1 MKYAILPVLVLAQLS
16 GWGQRITLAGQQY
29 MDTTRAPTGA
39 CTTAPLAHY
48 YSVDGKYP
56 RSSDTLLR
64 EAQAFLKQQKQV
76 YAGTGYITFR
86 FIVDCAGHRQPR
98 TQVLQTDA
106 AYQRVAFQPALL
118 EALYAFLQ
126 TLTEWKVAKGPGPA
140 NYIAYL
146 TFKMKDGQ
154 VVAIVP

>member
-1 MKYAILPVLVLAQLS
+1 MKYAILFVLVLARFS

-29 MDTTRAPTGA
+29 MDTASTSNGA
-39 CTTAPLAHY
+39 CAKAPMAHY

-76 YAGTGYITFR
+76 YAGTGYVTFR
-86 FIVDCAGHRQPR
+86 FIVDCAGHRLPR

-106 AYQRVAFQPALL
+106 AYQQTAFQPALL

-126 TLTEWKVAKGPGPA
+126 TLTEWKVAKGPVPA